1 MSFIRSKFAPRALL
15 TVDQWIAIFVAVAD
29 ELNMPDKRG
38 AVVCAAMCAFQEA
51 GADLQDGNGRQIWI
65 PGNMADPCYA
75 DDPDAYPH
83 DSEGNDGQSTGPF
96 QQQMNQPGKAP
107 WGWGGNYGDCA
118 GTRKR
123 MDPWDSTRMFFGWP
137 GSGLRDKGYDA
148 STAQRAND
156 SIQRV
161 QGSGVPNAYAQ
172 WWGLANAA
180 YDRYLGNPIPAPPSP
195 GGGSS
200 GAPALTP
207 NPAWRGDP
215 LFLPQLL
222 RAFGVSVTTYTDAD
236 GIRWDQRG
244 HGDFGKISWVLWHHT
259 GSVNETDNGIA
270 HHPALGLA
278 ANMLIHPDG
287 HVVLTG
293 SGIAWHGGIGVYP
306 GIPEDGIN
314 QISIGIECSYGPDR
328 DGRYTLP
335 WPEAQM
341 NAMIAVGGAIS
352 WFLGDTLPPS
362 HQIAHKEWAGADN
375 PLGVN
380 KQGKPDPGN
389 LDMTWFRAQIA
400 ARAAAGPT
408 TGGDDWM
415 TNPDAITMLAAIYRE
430 TVTQKSPSR
439 SFMAEDGTLIDT
451 PLGIDW
457 NTDGNAWT
465 LVMTEAYWNDVP
477 LAITVVEDIAA
488 NGVRQTSWAGSADK
502 DDQVKW
508 NQWLRDF
515 GQAYCAGLVRRK
527 AQWTAL
533 VAAVSAL
540 AAAQSAAALTAE
552 ATTPA
557 APKKR
562 APRKRA
568 ATKPTTT
575 GGAE

>member
-29 ELNMPDKRG
+29 ELDMPDKRG

-51 GADLQDGNGRQIWI
+51 GADLNDGNGRQIWI

-83 DSEGNDGQSTGPF
+83 DSEGNDGRSTGPF
-96 QQQMNQPGKAP
+96 QQQMGTD
-107 WGWGGNYGDCA
+107 WGWGGVLGDCA

-137 GSGLRDKGYDA
+137 GSGLRDKGYNA
-148 STAQRAND
+148 SNAMAAGD

-161 QGSGVPNAYAQ
+161 QGSSFPRAYDQ

-195 GGGSS
+195 GGG
-200 GAPALTP
+200 GGGPAPALVP

-222 RAFGVSVTTYTDAD
+222 RAFGVSVSTYTDAD

-259 GSVNETDNGIA
+259 GSVNETDEGIA

-293 SGIAWHGGIGVYP
+293 SGIAWHGGVGIYP

-314 QISIGIECSYGPDR
+314 QVSIGIECSYGPDR
-328 DGRYTLP
+328 DGNYTIP
-335 WPEAQM
+335 WPTAQM
-341 NAMIAVGGAIS
+341 NAMIAVGAAIS
-352 WFLGDTLPPS
+352 WFLGDTLPVD
-362 HQIAHKEWAGADN
+362 HQISHKAWAGADN
-375 PLGVN
+375 PLGIN

-389 LDMTWFRAQIA
+389 LDMNWFRAQIA
-400 ARAAAGPT
+400 ARMALGPT

-415 TNPDAITMLAAIYRE
+415 ADPTALELLRDIHRE

-439 SFMAEDGTLIDT
+439 SFMAEDGKLIDS
-451 PLGIDW
+451 PLGIEW

-465 LVMTEAYWNDVP
+465 LVLTEAYWNDTP

-502 DDQVKW
+502 DSEVKF

-515 GQAYCAGLVRRK
+515 GQAYCQGLVRRK
-527 AQWTAL
+527 AQWNAL
-533 VAAVSAL
+533 VDAVAALS
-540 AAAQSAAALTAE
+540 AAQAAG
-552 ATTPA
+552 ATTAVKA
-557 APKKR
+557 APRKR
-562 APRKRA
+562 APRKKA
-568 ATKPTTT
+568 PAKTADTS
-575 GGAE
+575 AEDA